1 MIEDAINRLAA
12 AIEAQNLI
20 QTENQRLFAEL
31 VAAGRPVTPAAAV
44 VIENAPGE
52 FRGEFPGEIRGEFRK
67 AEQKVERKSKKPPEA
82 ISAKEPVAEP
92 VAEPITEPE
101 TDTRPVSRKDLTDFA
116 LSLSRQDSTFG
127 ARIKAVLAI
136 HGAKT
141 ISVLD
146 EDKIGI
152 VFAELNNMAQELAR
166 EPGEEG

>member
-20 QTENQRLFAEL
+20 QAENQRLFAEL

-44 VIENAPGE
+44 VIETTP
-52 FRGEFPGEIRGEFRK
+52 K
-67 AEQKVERKSKKPPEA
+67 TEQKVERKSRKAPEVS
-82 ISAKEPVAEP
+82 SATEPVAEP
-92 VAEPITEPE
+92 E
-101 TDTRPVSRKDLTDFA
+101 TNTRPVTRKDLTDLA

-127 ARIKAVLAI
+127 VRIKAVLAI

-141 ISVLD
+141 ISLLD

>member
-20 QTENQRLFAEL
+20 QAENQRLFAEL

-44 VIENAPGE
+44 VIENAP
-52 FRGEFPGEIRGEFRK
+52 K
-67 AEQKVERKSKKPPEA
+67 AEQKVERKSKKPPEV

-92 VAEPITEPE
+92 VAEPETNTRTIT
-101 TDTRPVSRKDLTDFA
+101 RKDLTDFA

-136 HGAKT
+136 YGAKT

-166 EPGEEG
+166 EPGEEGEEG